1 MSKDWKVKPRY
12 QVKIILENLNMTD
25 MKYTNTINY
34 HCDKPKYAAFCISV
48 HIIPISVLSILLIM
62 IVPSHTSDLG

>member
-34 HCDKPKYAAFCISV
+34 HSDKPK
-48 HIIPISVLSILLIM
+48 
-62 IVPSHTSDLG
+62 

>member
-34 HCDKPKYAAFCISV
+34 HSDKPKYAAFCISV

-62 IVPSHTSDLG
+62 IVPSHTSDLC